1 MQNCGKMPNQ
11 SLHDIDDHLRHI
23 EAINSEVRS
32 VMRASSAASSSSSQ
46 TAEAELEGSPEPI
59 PSTPDPQLPSS
70 YEFFPLV
77 SLPDVVVRRLLYYLS
92 YDQAGHLL
100 RIKI

>member
-46 TAEAELEGSPEPI
+46 TAEAELGGSPDPI

>member
-1 MQNCGKMPNQ
+1 MPNQ

-32 VMRASSAASSSSSQ
+32 VMRASSSSASSSNSQ
-46 TAEAELEGSPEPI
+46 TAEAELEPI

-92 YDQAGHLL
+92 YDQA
-100 RIKI
+100 RID

>member
-1 MQNCGKMPNQ
+1 MPNQ

-32 VMRASSAASSSSSQ
+32 VMRASSSAVSTSSS
-46 TAEAELEGSPEPI
+46 EAELGGGSPEPI

-70 YEFFPLV
+70 FECFPLV

-92 YDQAGHLL
+92 YDQARIDSESTLIHHL
-100 RIKI
+100 